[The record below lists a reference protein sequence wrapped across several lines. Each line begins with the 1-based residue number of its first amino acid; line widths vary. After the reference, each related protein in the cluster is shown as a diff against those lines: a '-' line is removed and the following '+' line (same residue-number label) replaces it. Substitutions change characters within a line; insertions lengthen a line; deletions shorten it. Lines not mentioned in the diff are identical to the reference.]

1 MYIKNQQFKD
11 EDTLFEVLFDFEIGE
26 PSPYMQG
33 VIDNVVA
40 KIDSDKAFFEHLDTL
55 EEEDRLELYDD
66 VKREQIV
73 KALRRSFTLF
83 VVEKASFFGV
93 DGKDRILLYSIDL
106 Y

>member
-40 KIDSDKAFFEHLDTL
+40 KIDGDRAFFEHLDTL
-55 EEEDRLELYDD
+55 EE
-66 VKREQIV
+66 
-73 KALRRSFTLF
+73 
-83 VVEKASFFGV
+83 
-93 DGKDRILLYSIDL
+93 
-106 Y
+106 

>member
-1 MYIKNQQFKD
+1 MYVKNQQFND

-33 VIDNVVA
+33 IVTNVT
-40 KIDSDKAFFEHLDTL
+40 KAMDADTALSQHLQTM

-66 VKREQIV
+66 IKREQIV
-73 KALRRSFTLF
+73 NILRQSFQGF
-83 VVEKASFFGV
+83 AVNNACFYGISAQEKL
-93 DGKDRILLYSIDL
+93 LLYSIDL